1 MCDAAGAACRPTGG
15 KDWCSSCWL
24 AIVGDAVRAAA
35 TTHSTQQ
42 CTALIYLVCAAL
54 CKSLSEPV
62 CLLRVCLQA

>member
-35 TTHSTQQ
+35 TTHSLNSTVH
-42 CTALIYLVCAAL
+42 CADLPGVCS
-54 CKSLSEPV
+54 SLQESI
-62 CLLRVCLQA
+62 